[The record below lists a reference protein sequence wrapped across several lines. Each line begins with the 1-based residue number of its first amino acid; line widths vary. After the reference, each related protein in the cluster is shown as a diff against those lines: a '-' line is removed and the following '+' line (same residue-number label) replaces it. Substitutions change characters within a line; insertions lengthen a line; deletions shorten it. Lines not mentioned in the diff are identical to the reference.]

1 MLCTGTDTALC
12 NAAWQ
17 NPPAAVA
24 AVFARVLQRDYWG
37 LRQVVVACL
46 STGDKDAT
54 PSPKK
59 SNYQYFKDAITP
71 ADEQQADTDTLNTT
85 P

>member
-12 NAAWQ
+12 HAAWQ

-37 LRQVVVACL
+37 LQQVVVACL
-46 STGDKDAT
+46 NTSNEDAT
-54 PSPKK
+54 PSSKK
-59 SNYQYFKDAITP
+59 SNYQYFRDAIT
-71 ADEQQADTDTLNTT
+71 QADNHIADTSNAT